1 MITSFL
7 AQKSYPRDCEFKEP
21 QLSFKIAKKYFE
33 QNLAGRENEF
43 IFEDDFYKMTVT
55 EDNLDIAVREDD
67 DSESF
72 SQNSYLAFQSGPDQ
86 RMPK

>member
-1 MITSFL
+1 
-7 AQKSYPRDCEFKEP
+7 
-21 QLSFKIAKKYFE
+21 
-33 QNLAGRENEF
+33 
-43 IFEDDFYKMTVT
+43 MTVT

>member
-1 MITSFL
+1 
-7 AQKSYPRDCEFKEP
+7 
-21 QLSFKIAKKYFE
+21 
-33 QNLAGRENEF
+33 
-43 IFEDDFYKMTVT
+43 MTVT

-72 SQNSYLAFQSGPDQ
+72 SQNSSLAFQSGPDQ